1 MTPVKMKLA
10 FKTIQT
16 ETAPLPKSTI
26 FWWSLI
32 NVAIFSSL
40 VLVHFRDSSSSGK
53 PGCFP
58 DVPSRFLNCPEDSEH
73 TKVVGVGDSI
83 LRSAVSQMGPYRSAP
98 LSMSYGTEH
107 TALNLKIETG
117 LNKALTRIS
126 ASRGRP

>member
-1 MTPVKMKLA
+1 MK
-10 FKTIQT
+10 
-16 ETAPLPKSTI
+16 
-26 FWWSLI
+26 
-32 NVAIFSSL
+32 
-40 VLVHFRDSSSSGK
+40 
-53 PGCFP
+53 
-58 DVPSRFLNCPEDSEH
+58 H

-83 LRSAVSQMGPYRSAP
+83 LRSAVAQMGPYRSAP

>member
-1 MTPVKMKLA
+1 MKLA

-73 TKVVGVGDSI
+73 TKVVGVGDSLTVRI
-83 LRSAVSQMGPYRSAP
+83 GILVLVLLVLVPVLRYKVEKGPRAVLVAVGDSILLRSVAAQM
-98 LSMSYGTEH
+98 
-107 TALNLKIETG
+107 
-117 LNKALTRIS
+117 
-126 ASRGRP
+126 

>member
-1 MTPVKMKLA
+1 MKLA
-10 FKTIQT
+10 FKTSQT
-16 ETAPLPKSTI
+16 ETALLPKITI

-73 TKVVGVGDSI
+73 TKVVGVGDSLTVRIGI
-83 LRSAVSQMGPYRSAP
+83 LVLVPVY
-98 LSMSYGTEH
+98 
-107 TALNLKIETG
+107 
-117 LNKALTRIS
+117 
-126 ASRGRP
+126 